1 MKTRRLLITLFL
13 AAFVAPSISGNDPVP
28 RPEFSHGAFVP
39 PDDYIAVR
47 GFLASRGA
55 GRDEAERHALT
66 RTILDEAHKA
76 GLDPELIVGLI
87 HVESSGRSRAI
98 SRVGALGLMQL
109 RPATARA
116 VAEQLGVEWSGPET
130 LFDPV
135 LNVRMGVYYLAR
147 LVDRFGDLDTALAA
161 YNWGPTR
168 IARVLRKGRR
178 VPVRYT
184 ESVHRATR
192 AII

>member
-1 MKTRRLLITLFL
+1 MKFRRLIITFSL
-13 AAFVAPSISGNDPVP
+13 AVFVAPAISGNDLVSLPEPV
-28 RPEFSHGAFVP
+28 RGAFIP

-47 GFLASRGA
+47 DFLTSRGA
-55 GRDEAERHALT
+55 VRGEAELHILT
-66 RTILDEAHKA
+66 RTILDEAHRA

-98 SRVGALGLMQL
+98 SSVGALGLMQL
-109 RPATARA
+109 RPGTARA
-116 VAEQLGVEWSGPET
+116 VAKQLGLEWSGPET

-135 LNVRMGVYYLAR
+135 LNVRMGVHYLAQ

-168 IARVLRKGRR
+168 IARVLRRGRR
-178 VPVRYT
+178 VPVRYI

-192 AII
+192 AFI